1 MYNENLTWNSYIQMS
16 KIGFLPKLQVSE
28 HGGGVFVLGKF
39 WSDKNIQYIKS
50 IDLPSATLY
59 FFLMTWAVYIVRRIS
74 DFKNGLYLPFFPL
87 IKN

>member
-1 MYNENLTWNSYIQMS
+1 MS

-59 FFLMTWAVYIVRRIS
+59 FFLMT
-74 DFKNGLYLPFFPL
+74 
-87 IKN
+87 